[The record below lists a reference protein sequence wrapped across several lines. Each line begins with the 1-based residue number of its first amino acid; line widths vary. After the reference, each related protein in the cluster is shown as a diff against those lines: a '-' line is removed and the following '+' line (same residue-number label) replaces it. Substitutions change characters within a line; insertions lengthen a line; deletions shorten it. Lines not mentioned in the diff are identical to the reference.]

1 MRWKRRSTTL
11 ADRDCRLLVRPDA
24 VLRVH
29 SLLFSTSASAFAGNT
44 RPFSLRDADGRA
56 AFRAKPHTRARDDRE
71 SATGRS
77 SRASRPLAPAPR
89 LARAVAR
96 TWRPRR
102 GTRRTSPP
110 KTRATTAEPISRP
123 RREAARAASRRTRAR
138 ATRRRRR
145 TRRRTRSLTKM
156 KSPDRYGARLARRDT
171 TRSRMRAARG
181 CCFLFATF
189 NAAFFPARCVS
200 SRARARSVSA
210 TRVGECRAPRVH
222 GRARADPERPPRA
235 FPAFRADVRP
245 LDAGSSEDART
256 RARASHS
263 ILASRSVTGPNAIAG
278 RYFHRDF
285 FVSPRFLF
293 PSVPWFEDRFFV
305 FAHAERAK
313 RPKNLTWCVVVAR
326 SSSVCRR
333 RNRACVWTARLSRAF
348 PATSAGAA
356 KCAIASRRIDETC
369 APA

>member
-1 MRWKRRSTTL
+1 LPTWKKR
-11 ADRDCRLLVRPDA
+11 
-24 VLRVH
+24 
-29 SLLFSTSASAFAGNT
+29 FAGNT
-44 RPFSLRDADGRA
+44 RHSTFFASDADGRA

-77 SRASRPLAPAPR
+77 SRASRPLAPVPR

-102 GTRRTSPP
+102 GTSRTSPP

-156 KSPDRYGARLARRDT
+156 TRQDRYGARLARRDT
-171 TRSRMRAARG
+171 TRSRKRAARG

-200 SRARARSVSA
+200 SRARARGAS
-210 TRVGECRAPRVH
+210 RRRAS
-222 GRARADPERPPRA
+222 GNAARR
-235 FPAFRADVRP
+235 
-245 LDAGSSEDART
+245 GSTAALART
-256 RARASHS
+256 RRNLRGPSRRFARTSA
-263 ILASRSVTGPNAIAG
+263 RSMPVRAKTPNACAPSFFALDSREPVG
-278 RYFHRDF
+278 DWSERDRGEIF
-285 FVSPRFLF
+285 SPRFFLF
-293 PSVPWFEDRFFV
+293 HRVPFRSVMSSGVFEARFF
-305 FAHAERAK
+305 FRHAGRAK
-313 RPKNLTWCVVVAR
+313 RPKNLTSRRR
-326 SSSVCRR
+326 SLVLLSSRRR
-333 RNRACVWTARLSRAF
+333 RNRACAWTARLSRAF

-369 APA
+369 ARA